1 MSRVAPRNSASA
13 NVTKVFRYESGRKIE
28 LPLYGCHLS
37 AGFPSP
43 ADDHIEKT
51 LDLNTHLIENPAA
64 TFFARACGNS
74 MEPGGIFDGDLLI
87 VDRSI
92 KPKDGRVV
100 VVALNGEMVVKRL
113 RTIVD
118 KTFLFADNTIYSPI
132 EITEFCCFHF
142 WGVVTASIHR
152 MRSRQW

>member
-1 MSRVAPRNSASA
+1 M
-13 NVTKVFRYESGRKIE
+13 FRYESGSKIE
-28 LPLYGCHLS
+28 LPLYGCRLS